1 MLPGEFLM
9 EDTAQVVAATEAPAP
24 EATQSN
30 GGQSTAPV
38 ERPERDPNRVYTQ
51 AEMDRIV
58 EKAKK
63 NSAYRTRKEIEAF
76 YQGRES
82 VKPKEAEAKPEAKA
96 DEPSPPQ
103 RGDFDDY
110 EKYIVAKSEFAA
122 EQAVA
127 KREEKARKER
137 EEAKA
142 AQEKAEKIK
151 SFQTKVREKYA
162 DIDTRLANIA
172 DIELPEGVGDEIS
185 GSEFGPEILTF
196 LADNPKECERIAALT
211 PSAARR
217 EIVKLEARLES
228 QAAPEKPKT
237 SKPSNAP
244 EPISPVGGRASV
256 NDDAPKGTD
265 TGDAY
270 RAKRMRELAARKGQ
284 RTGTH

>member
-1 MLPGEFLM
+1 M
-9 EDTAQVVAATEAPAP
+9 EDTAQVVPATEAPAP

-30 GGQSTAPV
+30 AAPV

-63 NSAYRTRKEIEAF
+63 NERYRTRKETEAF

-82 VKPKEAEAKPEAKA
+82 VRAPAEKPAPEAKPEAKVDA
-96 DEPSPPQ
+96 PQPPK
-103 RGDFDDY
+103 REDFSDY
-110 EKYIVAKSEFAA
+110 EQWHEAKSAFVA

-127 KREEKARKER
+127 RLKAQDEKER
-137 EEAKA
+137 AEKKAEHDLNEKRRAFQAKA
-142 AQEKAEKIK
+142 
-151 SFQTKVREKYA
+151 REKYG
-162 DIDTRLANIA
+162 DIETRLESISE
-172 DIELPEGVGDEIS
+172 ISLPEEALSEIS
-185 GSEFGPEILTF
+185 DSEVGPDILVY